1 MIVNKFRKFL
11 SGKTDGAS
19 AVEFAIVAP
28 VFFFMVFSIIESSL
42 FMLHRHSLRY
52 IVFESTRD
60 IQTGEIQRA
69 ATPAE
74 AFKTAYCSH
83 TPSFVDCNNIQF
95 DVRAFNTLS
104 SVTFQD
110 PEFDDEGTATN
121 FNFNPGRQEQV
132 TMVTAAMRYQF
143 NTPVL
148 KDVFQPD
155 GKPVLMVGYSIA
167 KNEPFGCIDE
177 C

>member
-1 MIVNKFRKFL
+1 MTITMFRKFL
-11 SGKTDGAS
+11 VRKDDGAS
-19 AVEFAIVAP
+19 AIEFAIVAP
-28 VFFFMVFSIIESSL
+28 VFFFLVFSIIESSM
-42 FMLHRHSLRY
+42 FMLHQHSLRY

-69 ATPAE
+69 TSPSE

-83 TPSFVDCNNIQF
+83 TPAFVDCNNIQF
-95 DVRAFNTLS
+95 DVRAFSTVSAVSL
-104 SVTFQD
+104 QK
-110 PEFDDEGTATN
+110 PQFDEDGLATN
-121 FNFNPGRQEQV
+121 FNFNPGRQEQI
-132 TMVTAAMRYQF
+132 TMVTAAMRYRF

-148 KDVFQPD
+148 KKVFQPD